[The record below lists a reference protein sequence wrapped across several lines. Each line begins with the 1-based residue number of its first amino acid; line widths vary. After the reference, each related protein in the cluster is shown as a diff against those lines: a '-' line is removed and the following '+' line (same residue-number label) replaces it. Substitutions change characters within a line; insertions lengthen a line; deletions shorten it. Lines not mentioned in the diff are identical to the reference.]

1 MSEQR
6 RQPSAGSTLASRRN
20 GNFVLAIHVVLGVLG
35 AEGCVRAPEAE
46 VASPDPAPTRAEPP
60 RSASADFP
68 LADLRASFRTRYVG
82 EGDDYPPDPPPPGV
96 FDLIH
101 YAAPL
106 GRNAAYVT
114 PPAPAGTSARKPAII
129 WVSGGFNWGIDR
141 GAWTPE
147 PRANDQSATTF
158 LHAGI
163 VLMRPSLRGRNGNPG
178 QPECFVGEV
187 DDIIA
192 AGEYLRT
199 RADVDPNRIYLGG
212 HSTGGTLA
220 LLTAASTD
228 RFRAIFAFG
237 AAHDARG
244 YEVPECIP
252 SEDESDEALVRAPI
266 MWLTSIRTPTFVIE
280 GVQRGWTDVY
290 PMMEAEAGS
299 APIRFLAIPE
309 SDHFSVIA
317 PASEVVRDAIL
328 ADTGP
333 SPVLDITVERIV
345 AGLRP

>member
-1 MSEQR
+1 MKATAAKPPGSR
-6 RQPSAGSTLASRRN
+6 RTSTLVVAMY
-20 GNFVLAIHVVLGVLG
+20 VVLCLLG
-35 AEGCVRAPEAE
+35 AAGCVRAPEAGQ
-46 VASPDPAPTRAEPP
+46 ASPEPAPRRADPP
-60 RSASADFP
+60 RSAPREFP
-68 LADLRASFRTRYVG
+68 LADLRAGFRTRYVG
-82 EGDDYPPDPPPPGV
+82 EPDDYPPDPPPPGV